1 MSRRLARETALKILF
16 QVDVGRVPVE
26 EAIVNTLASVDE
38 GAEVSGFAS
47 ELARGAAAR
56 LAEIDRL
63 LGMFAVDWP
72 VERMANIDRNIL
84 RLAVYE
90 LLLVPDVPASVT
102 VNEAVELAKRYGDA
116 DSAKFVNGILGNLVR
131 QLSGRRR
138 KQGQEAESPAPDG
151 VSPEGPEDGSGR

>member
-16 QVDVGRVPVE
+16 QVDVGRIPVE
-26 EAIVNTLASVDE
+26 EAIANTLATVDE
-38 GAEVSGFAS
+38 GPEVSGFAS
-47 ELARGAAAR
+47 ELARGAAGR

-63 LGMFAVDWP
+63 LSVFAVDWP

-138 KQGQEAESPAPDG
+138 GRREGSSAPGESPPA
-151 VSPEGPEDGSGR
+151 GPGDETGR

>member
-16 QVDVGRVPVE
+16 QVDVGRAPVE
-26 EAIVNTLASVDE
+26 EAIANTVE
-38 GAEVSGFAS
+38 QPEVSAEAAQFAA
-47 ELARGAAAR
+47 ELARGTAER
-56 LAEIDRL
+56 RSEIDRL
-63 LGMFAVDWP
+63 LSMFAVDWP

-116 DSAKFVNGILGNLVR
+116 QSPKFVNGILGNLVR
-131 QLSGRRR
+131 QLSAARRER
-138 KQGQEAESPAPDG
+138 QPEFVETGPG
-151 VSPEGPEDGSGR
+151 VSEEPPAE

>member
-26 EAIVNTLASVDE
+26 EAVANTLTSVGGE
-38 GAEVSGFAS
+38 TEVPEFAIQ
-47 ELARGAAAR
+47 LARGTAER

-63 LGMFAVDWP
+63 LGVFAVDWP

-116 DSAKFVNGILGNLVR
+116 NSAKFVNGILGNLVR
-131 QLSGRRR
+131 HLSTPRAG
-138 KQGQEAESPAPDG
+138 QGQPALA
-151 VSPEGPEDGSGR
+151 GRPPGKSEEPAT

>member
-1 MSRRLARETALKILF
+1 MSRRLAREIALKILF

-26 EAIVNTLASVDE
+26 EAIANIGVSIGE
-38 GAEVSGFAS
+38 EVAVPEFAAQ
-47 ELARGAAAR
+47 LARGTAGR
-56 LAEIDRL
+56 LPEIDRL
-63 LGMFAVDWP
+63 LGVFAVDWP

-116 DSAKFVNGILGNLVR
+116 NSAKFVNGILGNLVR
-131 QLSGRRR
+131 QLSTAR
-138 KQGQEAESPAPDG
+138 QGQLQSTLSEDPSGEG
-151 VSPEGPEDGSGR
+151 EGPAI

>member
-16 QVDVGRVPVE
+16 QVDVGRL
-26 EAIVNTLASVDE
+26 TVDE
-38 GAEVSGFAS
+38 ALENTHEEFKLSDSVWDFTVDLVKGTAGK
-47 ELARGAAAR
+47 

-63 LGMFAVDWP
+63 LSVFSKDWQ

-116 DSAKFVNGILGNLVR
+116 DSAKFVNGILGNVLR
-131 QLSGRRR
+131 QLSQASR
-138 KQGQEAESPAPDG
+138 
-151 VSPEGPEDGSGR
+151 

>member
-16 QVDVGRVPVE
+16 QVDVGRIPVE
-26 EAIVNTLASVDE
+26 EAIANTLATVDE
-38 GAEVSGFAS
+38 GPEISGFAS
-47 ELARGAAAR
+47 ELARGAAGR

-63 LGMFAVDWP
+63 LSVFAVDWP

-138 KQGQEAESPAPDG
+138 GRREGSSAPGESPPAGPGDG
-151 VSPEGPEDGSGR
+151 TGR

>member
-16 QVDVGRVPVE
+16 QVDVGRIPVE
-26 EAIVNTLASVDE
+26 EAAANTLASADGEFDVPE
-38 GAEVSGFAS
+38 FAVQ
-47 ELARGAAAR
+47 LARGTAER
-56 LAEIDRL
+56 LTEIDRL

-84 RLAVYE
+84 RLAVFE

-116 DSAKFVNGILGNLVR
+116 NSAKFVNGILGNLVR
-131 QLSGRRR
+131 QLSAPRT
-138 KQGQEAESPAPDG
+138 GQEVRAAAGPPAEEPPTD
-151 VSPEGPEDGSGR
+151 